1 MSYIFKLRNIKTFK
15 RRVFR
20 MLATIKSLTI
30 RPKGIILKVQVEK
43 EDLPGD
49 NTLLLY
55 SEQGLAT
62 IDGVNFGMEV
72 KDTNI
77 KFDGAFMTIDITS
90 YDEINKLITSAL
102 NNEKINIEFPD
113 LQQDDE

>member
-1 MSYIFKLRNIKTFK
+1 
-15 RRVFR
+15 
-20 MLATIKSLTI
+20 LT
-30 RPKGIILKVQVEK
+30 
-43 EDLPGD
+43 GD

-55 SEQGLAT
+55 SEQGLAM
-62 IDGVNFGMEV
+62 IDGINFDIEV

-77 KFDGAFMTIDITS
+77 KFDGAFMTIEIAS

-113 LQQDDE
+113 LQ